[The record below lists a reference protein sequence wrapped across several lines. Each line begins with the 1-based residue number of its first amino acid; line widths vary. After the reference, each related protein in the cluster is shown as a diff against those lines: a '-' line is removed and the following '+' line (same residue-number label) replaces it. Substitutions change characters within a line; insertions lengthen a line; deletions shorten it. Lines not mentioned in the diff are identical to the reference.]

1 MMRKQVL
8 RAQLGLFT
16 LTEEQGIAGNRSRE
30 RNGMRKI

>member
-16 LTEEQGIAGNRSRE
+16 LTEEQGIEVE
-30 RNGMRKI
+30 RGMA